1 MAYLSAEKIEE
12 VNEAVDLVE
21 LVSNY
26 VSLKRAGNV
35 YKGLC
40 PFHGEK
46 TPSFIVTP
54 HRRMFHCFG
63 CGVGGGA
70 IRFLMMISGH
80 SFPEAAE
87 ELARR
92 YGVELPLADSLGTP
106 HPKMSG
112 ENRAAIYEALKRAS
126 DAYEKNLWS
135 ERGAEARRYL
145 AERGVEPAVV
155 REFRLGLSPT
165 GWDGLS
171 RYLKTQGFG
180 DKALLE
186 AGLIKEGRANS
197 HYDTFRDR
205 LMIPIIDPEKRIVG
219 FGGRLM
225 TADDNQPKYLNSPET
240 AVYKKSRLLYGYHRA
255 RPYLRAAGMVF
266 MVEGYFDLIA
276 MVAGGINEV
285 TATLGTALTPGHLNL
300 LKGHVREVM
309 LLFDADEAGQR
320 AAARA
325 LPLLLNAELDGRV
338 LRLPPGHDPDS
349 FMREFGAEA
358 LYEAASQAIDIVDF
372 QVARLKNAH
381 PDTLAGQAR
390 LAREAKE
397 IIAQVPDSAKSQL
410 LRKRLAEM
418 LDLDEAA
425 LGGFARNSKKLGNGP
440 GRILQRQPKQPEGAQ
455 ALDDVAASLLK
466 FILIH
471 PEAIPPA
478 LNEMVAYW
486 PNDDSRKL
494 FDRLKE
500 RHEADLSLTPEHLI
514 FDDSPALSALISS
527 AALSPRSAPPEESIQ
542 VAQAY
547 MDKLIDRWKK
557 QRQSALSNA
566 IAKAEA
572 KGDADELRKLL
583 AEKNA
588 LSVK

>member
-1 MAYLSAEKIEE
+1 MAYFSEEKIEE
-12 VNEAVDLVE
+12 VNSAVDLVE
-21 LVSNY
+21 LVGNY

-40 PFHGEK
+40 PFHSEK

-63 CGVGGGA
+63 CGVGGGP
-70 IRFLMMISGH
+70 IRFLMMIAGH
-80 SFPEAAE
+80 SFPEAVE

-92 YGVELPLADSLGTP
+92 YGVELPRTDGQE
-106 HPKMSG
+106 HFGPKFSG
-112 ENRAAIYEALKRAS
+112 EDRAAVYAVLTAAR
-126 DAYEKNLWS
+126 DAFEKNLWT

-145 AERGVEPAVV
+145 SDRGISSSLAK
-155 REFRLGLSPT
+155 EFRLGLAPS

-171 RYLKTQGFG
+171 RHLKSQGFG
-180 DKALLE
+180 EKAMLA
-186 AGLIKEGRANS
+186 AGLVKEGREGG
-197 HYDTFRDR
+197 HYDAFRER
-205 LMIPIIDPEKRIVG
+205 LMIPIIDPENRTAA

-225 TADDNQPKYLNSPET
+225 KDDENQPKYLNSPET
-240 AVYKKSRLLYGYHRA
+240 AVYKKGRLLYGYHRA
-255 RPYLRAAGMVF
+255 RPYLRSAGMVF

-276 MVAGGINEV
+276 MTAGGINEV

-349 FMREFGAEA
+349 FMREYGAEA

-381 PDTLAGQAR
+381 PDTMAGQAR
-390 LAREAKE
+390 LAREARE
-397 IIAQVPDSAKSQL
+397 IVAQVPDSAKSQL
-410 LRKRLAEM
+410 LRRRLARM

-425 LGGFARNSKKLGNGP
+425 LGAFAKNAAGDA
-440 GRILQRQPKQPEGAQ
+440 RILRHAPAKKAGAS
-455 ALDDVAASLLK
+455 DEMAAQLLK

-471 PEAIPPA
+471 PEAMPQV
-478 LNEMVAYW
+478 LDEMAAYW
-486 PNDDSRKL
+486 PDDPTRRL

-500 RHEADLSLTPEHLI
+500 RREAGLPLGPENLLSDESDELADLVSEAALSERAGSGEESMIMARAYMERLRERWKKGRQA
-514 FDDSPALSALISS
+514 ALSA
-527 AALSPRSAPPEESIQ
+527 
-542 VAQAY
+542 
-547 MDKLIDRWKK
+547 
-557 QRQSALSNA
+557 A

-572 KGDADELRKLL
+572 AGEAEELLRLL
-583 AEKNA
+583 REKNSLQA
-588 LSVK
+588 K